1 MEKSIPMPRTRLQAK
16 KEQEVKDQEEMMQA
30 AQTLMELSN
39 ERPVFRRTLTIHQG
53 PSERAAELA
62 KTLKPGETIMLNFH
76 VDQGNYATVAYL
88 ENQDGKI
95 VRKQIEGP
103 FRDFTMQWTYSVTDF
118 AFYRPNRY

>member
-1 MEKSIPMPRTRLQAK
+1 MPRTRLQAK
-16 KEQEVKDQEEMMQA
+16 KEKEEQEDQEMMQA

-39 ERPVFRRTLTIHQG
+39 QPPVYRRTLSIHPG

-95 VRKQIEGP
+95 VRKRIEGP

>member
-1 MEKSIPMPRTRLQAK
+1 MPRTRLQAK
-16 KEQEVKDQEEMMQA
+16 KEQEDQDQEEMMQA

-53 PSERAAELA
+53 PSERAADLS
-62 KTLKPGETIMLNFH
+62 KTLKPGETILLNFH

-88 ENQDGKI
+88 EHQNGKI

-103 FRDFTMQWTYSVTDF
+103 FQDFTMQWTYSVTDF
-118 AFYRPNRY
+118 PFYRSNRY

>member
-16 KEQEVKDQEEMMQA
+16 KEQEEQDQEEMMQA

-39 ERPVFRRTLTIHQG
+39 ERPVFRRTLSIHQG
-53 PSERAAELA
+53 PSERAADLA

-88 ENQDGKI
+88 ENKDGKI

>member
-1 MEKSIPMPRTRLQAK
+1 MPRTRLQAK
-16 KEQEVKDQEEMMQA
+16 KEQEEKEYQEMMQA

-39 ERPVFRRTLTIHQG
+39 QRPVYRRTLSIHPG
-53 PSERAAELA
+53 PSERAMQLAE
-62 KTLKPGETIMLNFH
+62 TLKPGETIMLNFH

-95 VRKQIEGP
+95 VRKRIEGP
-103 FRDFTMQWTYSVTDF
+103 YEDFTMQWTYSVTDF

>member
-1 MEKSIPMPRTRLQAK
+1 MEKSQPMPRTRLQAK
-16 KEQEVKDQEEMMQA
+16 KEKEEEEMMQA

-39 ERPVFRRTLTIHQG
+39 QRPVFRRSLSIHAG

-76 VDQGNYATVAYL
+76 VDQYQYATVAYL

-95 VRKQIEGP
+95 VRKRIEGP
-103 FRDFTMQWTYSVTDF
+103 FQDFTMQWTYSVTDF
-118 AFYRPNRY
+118 PFYR

>member
-1 MEKSIPMPRTRLQAK
+1 MENSQPMPRTRLQAK
-16 KEQEVKDQEEMMQA
+16 KEQEEKEYQEMMQA

-39 ERPVFRRTLTIHQG
+39 QRPVYRRTLSIHPG
-53 PSERAAELA
+53 PSERAMQLAE
-62 KTLKPGETIMLNFH
+62 TLKPGETIMLNFH

-95 VRKQIEGP
+95 VRKRIEGP
-103 FRDFTMQWTYSVTDF
+103 YEDFTMQWTYSVTDF